1 MKILFVISLLCLLP
15 SWAFTQTTP
24 AAVTKAQPLSFG
36 ITQIL
41 SSKELGENRVVN
53 IYLPPGYNPEDT
65 LTYPVIY
72 IIDGGADEDFFH
84 IAGIVRYNNQPWI
97 NRFPT
102 SIVVGIENVNRRRD
116 CTFAVSDLDFL
127 DRLGFDKAA
136 FPAYGGSE
144 RYIAFIQRELI
155 PFIAEKY
162 KGTGERTIVGESLAG
177 LLATEILLQHP
188 NLFQQYI
195 IISPSLWWG
204 NEQLLKR
211 APELL
216 KENAGQS
223 TKVYIAA
230 AQKNED
236 TMMYKEAED
245 LKEILRQ
252 YGSPAIQVFYDYL
265 PEELHSTIMH
275 QAVYNAFKMMYP
287 HTEYQH

>member
-1 MKILFVISLLCLLP
+1 MKILFAITLFCLFP
-15 SWAFTQTTP
+15 CWAFTQTTP
-24 AAVTKAQPLSFG
+24 VAVTKVQPLNFG
-36 ITQIL
+36 ITQVL
-41 SSKELGENRVVN
+41 PSKELGENRVIN
-53 IYLPPGYNPEDT
+53 IHLPPGYNPEDT

-97 NRFPT
+97 NRFPP

-116 CTFAVSDLDFL
+116 CTFAVPDLDFL

-136 FPAYGGSE
+136 FPAYGGSA
-144 RYIAFIQRELI
+144 RYIAFLERELI

-162 KGTGERTIVGESLAG
+162 KGVRERTIIGESLAG
-177 LLATEILLQHP
+177 LLATEVLLRHRS
-188 NLFQQYI
+188 LFDRYI

-204 NEQLLKR
+204 NEQLLKA

-216 KENAGQS
+216 KKPVEKSIA
-223 TKVYIAA
+223 VYIAA
-230 AQKNED
+230 AKKEED
-236 TMMYKEAED
+236 VMMYDEATGLNEA
-245 LKEILRQ
+245 LQQ
-252 YGSPAIQVFYDYL
+252 YGGSAIKVFYDYL
-265 PEELHSTIMH
+265 PDELHSTMIH